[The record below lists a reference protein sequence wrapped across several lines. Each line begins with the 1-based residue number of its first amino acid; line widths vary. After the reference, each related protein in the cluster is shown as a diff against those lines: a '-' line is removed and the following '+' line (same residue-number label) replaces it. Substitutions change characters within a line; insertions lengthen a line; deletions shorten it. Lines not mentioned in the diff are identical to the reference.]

1 MSSSLFVPVFSLPFF
16 VFSTAERVDRCLSP
30 RSPWAERHQRF
41 RPNALCIP
49 GAGRLVGAARAGG
62 QAAPALQ
69 RRAQGLWASDARAA
83 LPPPP
88 SARLGVKLPNGA
100 CPWSFLAV
108 SDRHLLPQAV
118 SVGRHFTAS
127 PRVLHRPSLCIF
139 NSRFLAAQM
148 EAENSLRH
156 NQGVLALLIFIV
168 VGSEVMVSL
177 LECVVDNAT
186 GLERATLVSGAVAD
200 ELSQPVA
207 TGAFSAEAL
216 ASSSPLLELPCS

>member
-1 MSSSLFVPVFSLPFF
+1 
-16 VFSTAERVDRCLSP
+16 
-30 RSPWAERHQRF
+30 
-41 RPNALCIP
+41 
-49 GAGRLVGAARAGG
+49 
-62 QAAPALQ
+62 
-69 RRAQGLWASDARAA
+69 
-83 LPPPP
+83 
-88 SARLGVKLPNGA
+88 
-100 CPWSFLAV
+100 
-108 SDRHLLPQAV
+108 
-118 SVGRHFTAS
+118 
-127 PRVLHRPSLCIF
+127 
-139 NSRFLAAQM
+139 M